1 MENTGQDRLEAA
13 RAARFD
19 ALVQQRQHVGPKHL
33 GDPAPGEAELR
44 ELFTAASAAPDH
56 GKLVPWRFLVLGP
69 QARERLGQAF
79 ADALRERDPGALAS
93 QLAEAREKAFR
104 GPVLILAVA
113 DLRAEDADVPD
124 AERWVSLGAAIQ
136 NLLLAATARGYA
148 SGLSSGRAMG
158 SRALREAFGLGE
170 GEQALCFI
178 SLGTALRHKPAR
190 ERPSV
195 EQFVR
200 WLA

>member
-1 MENTGQDRLEAA
+1 MENTGQH
-13 RAARFD
+13 RFD
-19 ALVQQRQHVGPKHL
+19 AAHAAGFDELVQKRQHVGPKHL

-44 ELFTAASAAPDH
+44 ELFAAASAAPDH
-56 GKLVPWRFLVLGP
+56 GRLVPWRFLVLGP

-79 ADALRERDPGALAS
+79 ADALRERDRGALES

-113 DLRAEDADVPD
+113 DLRAEEPDVP
-124 AERWVSLGAAIQ
+124 AVERWVSLGAAIQ

-148 SGLSSGRAMG
+148 SGLSSGRAIG
-158 SRALREAFGLGE
+158 SRALRDAFGLVE

-178 SLGTALRHKPAR
+178 SLGTALRDRPAR
-190 ERPSV
+190 ERPLV